1 MNEDSWPET
10 IQSTAK
16 LQCPVVVTAYTKY
29 ECPMD
34 FFRYKKECQ
43 RSVRV
48 IMPPVKNPFASE
60 KPERNFISDD
70 EAPLIFKNFYCFVVE

>member
-34 FFRYKKECQ
+34 FFRYRSECQ
-43 RSVRV
+43 RSFRV

-70 EAPLIFKNFYCFVVE
+70 EAPLIFKNFYYFVVE